1 MWGGGSCK
9 HRHITTIAAWAEGNG
24 KDAMLQRASHAW
36 TSHVRIEYGPCRPC
50 GGRVWARRGDAPM
63 PWMQLKARIELFK
76 LPQIDRAFSAT
87 SSRASRL
94 STILFP
100 DDLGGLPLPSAGA
113 VADFDGAAATQIGDP
128 SRARSSSDL
137 IVNDQV
143 EPCTPNFFI
152 FFKKRKSDMARVGC
166 C

>member
-1 MWGGGSCK
+1 MGASWWIVCPCAPIYP
-9 HRHITTIAAWAEGNG
+9 HVAGNQQNWNCLDFTYFPTG
-24 KDAMLQRASHAW
+24 
-36 TSHVRIEYGPCRPC
+36 
-50 GGRVWARRGDAPM
+50 
-63 PWMQLKARIELFK
+63 IELFK

-152 FFKKRKSDMARVGC
+152 FF
-166 C
+166 